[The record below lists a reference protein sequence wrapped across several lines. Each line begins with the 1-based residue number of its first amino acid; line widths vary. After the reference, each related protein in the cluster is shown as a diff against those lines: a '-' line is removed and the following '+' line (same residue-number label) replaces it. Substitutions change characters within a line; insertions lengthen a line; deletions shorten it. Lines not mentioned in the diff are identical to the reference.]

1 MLYEKILVAVDGS
14 GQSNR
19 ALKEA
24 LRIAQFA
31 NSKITL
37 IHVYPQDPSS
47 STLISA
53 NQQFYKI
60 LKDSGKTVLGEA
72 QKVVAAEC
80 EVVNVEALELEG
92 DAAEQIVQTAKDS
105 KYNLIVLG
113 ARGVN
118 KLSGL
123 ILGSVSQGVIKNAPC
138 PVLIVK

>member
-1 MLYEKILVAVDGS
+1 MLYDKILVAVDGS
-14 GQSNR
+14 EHSNR

-24 LRIAQFA
+24 LRVAQFA
-31 NSKITL
+31 NSAITL
-37 IHVYPQDPSS
+37 IHVYPKDPSS

-53 NQQFYKI
+53 TQQFNRI
-60 LKDSGKTVLGEA
+60 LKDSGKAVLEKA
-72 QKVVAAEC
+72 QNLVAAEC
-80 EVVNVEALELEG
+80 EVVNVAALQLEG
-92 DAAEQIVQTAKDS
+92 DAAEQIVQTAKDG

-123 ILGSVSQGVIKNAPC
+123 ILGSVSQGVVKNAPC

>member
-1 MLYEKILVAVDGS
+1 MLYDKILVAVDGS
-14 GQSNR
+14 EHSNR

-24 LRIAQFA
+24 LRVAQFA
-31 NSKITL
+31 NSTITL

-53 NQQFYKI
+53 TQQFNRI
-60 LKDSGKTVLGEA
+60 LKDNGKTVLERA
-72 QKVVAAEC
+72 QKLVGEEC
-80 EVVNVEALELEG
+80 EVVTVEALQLEG
-92 DAAEQIVQTAKDS
+92 DAAEQIVQTAKDG

-123 ILGSVSQGVIKNAPC
+123 ILGSVSQGVVKNAPC